1 MWRDGR
7 FLTGRQ
13 LEKSSLSSVIFL
25 IFGSI
30 RRSLKSVGKT
40 TVCREELIK
49 VPIAGRNSTRE
60 FFSNR
65 VGIGSEGH
73 DLGGT
78 FSIILRITSDETCRR
93 TVKIGLGAHERLR

>member
-13 LEKSSLSSVIFL
+13 LEKSFLSSVIFL
-25 IFGSI
+25 IFVI
-30 RRSLKSVGKT
+30 RRSLKAVGKK

-49 VPIAGRNSTRE
+49 VAIAGRNSTRQV
-60 FFSNR
+60 FSNR

-78 FSIILRITSDETCRR
+78 FSIILRITSDATCQR

>member
-30 RRSLKSVGKT
+30 RRSLKAVGKT

-49 VPIAGRNSTRE
+49 VAIAGRNSTRE
-60 FFSNR
+60 VFSNR

-73 DLGGT
+73 DLGSD
-78 FSIILRITSDETCRR
+78 FSIILRMISDETWSKLAREQL
-93 TVKIGLGAHERLR
+93 I